1 MSDRDHLPAP
11 NCITVDDFRRLERKV
26 DDLATALI
34 GNPSVG
40 HRGIVPRVEALE
52 TYQQGLSAER
62 IAERSARRTAIA
74 IASGVAAFVGAVG
87 GIAAGIVKSIFTEGG
102 GT

>member
-1 MSDRDHLPAP
+1 MPAP
-11 NCITVDDFRRLERKV
+11 NCITTDDFRRLENKV
-26 DDLATALI
+26 DSLATALI

-40 HRGIVPRVEALE
+40 HRGIVPRLDALE
-52 TYQQGLSAER
+52 VYQQTLAAER

-87 GIAAGIVKSIFTEGG
+87 GIAAGVVKSMFTAGG
-102 GT
+102 AS